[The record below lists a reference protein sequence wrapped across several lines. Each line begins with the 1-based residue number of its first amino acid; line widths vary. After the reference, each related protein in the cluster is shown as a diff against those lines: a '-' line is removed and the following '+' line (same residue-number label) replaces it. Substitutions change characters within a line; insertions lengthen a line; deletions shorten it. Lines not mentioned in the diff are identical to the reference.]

1 VAGLEAGEADIF
13 PDDFGRQLFGV
24 WQEDY
29 RDLEKLVADMHHAA

>member
-29 RDLEKLVADMHHAA
+29 RDLEKLVSDMHHAA